1 MIRTLSQR
9 PLNGYLNTHY
19 FNSKPCRGGQF
30 VMGCGVIFMIQRV
43 RDIEN
48 SLAASSIAEETD
60 TTLLRELLSLTALQ
74 KLDIIPI
81 EEAPRRLAEGN
92 YKRRFVCF
100 TFDGAYRSV
109 QETVQPLFAA
119 YNAPYTVYVGSD
131 FLKRDRL
138 PWWMALEALVRGV
151 DRIVPVIDGLPLS
164 IPSRTLHEKR
174 AAYHVIAEQ
183 LLSFSTRERT
193 DLVRNAC
200 ERHDIDISA
209 KAEQELL
216 SASELTELAQDPLV
230 TIGSHAGG
238 VTPLREQSY
247 DDARDNITQ
256 SLDTLEEALGA
267 RPRHLAFPGG
277 HSSHA
282 SPRDIK
288 IATDIGLETAV
299 TGLEGA
305 LWPENAETPCALPR
319 IALSNDPAA
328 LMRVLMLGDT
338 EQQGEI
344 TAFGRKIA

>member
-30 VMGCGVIFMIQRV
+30 VMGCGTIFMIQRV
-43 RDIEN
+43 RDIES
-48 SLAASSIAEETD
+48 SLAASSTAEETD
-60 TTLLRELLSLTALQ
+60 TTLLREMLALISLQ

-81 EEAPRRLAEGN
+81 AEAPQRLAEGN
-92 YKRRFVCF
+92 YKKRFVCF
-100 TFDGAYRSV
+100 TFDGAYRSLA
-109 QETVQPLFAA
+109 ETVQPLFAA
-119 YNAPYTVYVGSD
+119 HKAPYTVYVGSD

-164 IPSRTLHEKR
+164 IPNRAPQEKR
-174 AAYHVIAEQ
+174 DAYHLIAEQ
-183 LLSFSTRERT
+183 LLSFNTTERT
-193 DLVRNAC
+193 NLIHDEC
-200 ERHDIDISA
+200 ERHDIDVRA
-209 KAEQELL
+209 KAERDLL
-216 SASELTELAQDPLV
+216 STAELNELAQDPLV

-238 VTPLREQSY
+238 ITPLREQSY

-256 SLDTLEEALGA
+256 SLDALEEALA
-267 RPRHLAFPGG
+267 KRPRHLAFPGG
-277 HSSHA
+277 YSSHVSA
-282 SPRDIK
+282 RDIK

-319 IALSNDPAA
+319 IALSNDPAT
-328 LMRVLMLGDT
+328 LMRVLMFADM
-338 EQQGEI
+338 EPEGEI

>member
-30 VMGCGVIFMIQRV
+30 VMGCGAIFMIQRV
-43 RDIEN
+43 RDFES
-48 SLAASSIAEETD
+48 SLAASSTAEETD
-60 TTLLRELLSLTALQ
+60 TTLLREILALISLQ
-74 KLDIIPI
+74 KLDVIPI
-81 EEAPRRLAEGN
+81 AEAPQRLAEGN

-109 QETVQPLFAA
+109 LETVQPLLTA
-119 YNAPYTVYVGSD
+119 YKAPYAVYVGSD

-164 IPSRTLHEKR
+164 ISSRTPQEKR
-174 AAYHVIAEQ
+174 DAYGIIAEH
-183 LLSFSTRERT
+183 LVSFDITQRT
-193 DLVRNAC
+193 DLIHNEC
-200 ERHDIDISA
+200 KRHDIDISA

-216 SASELTELAQDPLV
+216 SATEVNALAKDPLV

-238 VTPLREQSY
+238 ITPLRDQSY
-247 DDARDNITQ
+247 DDARDNIVQ
-256 SLDTLEEALGA
+256 SLDALEEALGV

-277 HSSHA
+277 HASHVSA
-282 SPRDIK
+282 RDIK

-319 IALSNDPAA
+319 IALSNDPAT
-328 LMRVLMLGDT
+328 LMRILMLGDS
-338 EQQGEI
+338 EPEGEI